1 MTDIVTKEYMTINL
15 LKVTAGVIEKDGKI
29 LIAKRRKGDLH
40 GGRWEFPGGKI
51 DLGETPE
58 ECLKRELKEE
68 LGIEAEIEDFIC
80 ASNFKYML
88 VPLELLV
95 YKVRHISGEFQA
107 LDHDE
112 LKWVGPSELDK
123 YDFVKADVTV
133 VNKLMKDIYR
143 VR

>member
-1 MTDIVTKEYMTINL
+1 MTGIATKENMTINL

-68 LGIEAEIEDFIC
+68 LGIDAEIGDFIC

-95 YKVRHISGEFQA
+95 YKVRHVSGEFQA

-112 LKWVGPSELDK
+112 LKWVGPSELGK

-133 VNKLMKDIYR
+133 VNKLMKDIYH

>member
-1 MTDIVTKEYMTINL
+1 MTINL
-15 LKVTAGVIEKDGKI
+15 LKVTAAVIEKDGKI
-29 LIAKRRKGDLH
+29 LIAKRKKGDLH

-51 DLGETPE
+51 DSGETPE
-58 ECLKRELKEE
+58 ECLRRELKEE
-68 LGIEAEIEDFIC
+68 LGIEAEIGDFIC

-95 YKVRHISGEFQA
+95 YKASHISGQFQA

-112 LKWVGPSELDK
+112 LRWVEPSDLNK

-133 VNKLMKDIYR
+133 VNKLMKDIYH
-143 VR
+143 VG

>member
-1 MTDIVTKEYMTINL
+1 MAINPDFSIKNA
-15 LKVTAGVIEKDGKI
+15 LKVTAAVIEKDGKI

-40 GGRWEFPGGKI
+40 GGRWEFPGGK
-51 DLGETPE
+51 LNFGESPE

-68 LGIEAEIEDFIC
+68 LGIEAEIGDFIC
-80 ASNFKYML
+80 TSNFKYML

-112 LKWVGPSELDK
+112 LKWVKPSELDK

-133 VNKLMKDIYR
+133 VKKLMVGASGVK
-143 VR
+143 

>member
-1 MTDIVTKEYMTINL
+1 VTIKIF
-15 LKVTAGVIEKDGKI
+15 KVTAAVIEKDGRI
-29 LIAKRRKGDLH
+29 LIAKRRIGDQH

-68 LGIEAEIEDFIC
+68 LGIEAEIGDFIC
-80 ASNFKYML
+80 ASAFKYMF

-95 YKVRHISGEFQA
+95 YKARHVSGKFQS

-112 LKWVGPSELDK
+112 LRWVKPSELVE
-123 YDFVKADVTV
+123 YDFVKADVKV
-133 VNKLMKDIYR
+133 VKKLMKDIYH
-143 VR
+143 VA